1 MIISRFNSFNINEM
15 EDKHEHKSSI
25 SVNGIVLNVII
36 KTWSE
41 QTETNPKIGMSA
53 YLDMSNKTDWEN
65 LIKASIWSEDF
76 FINYQKDDKL
86 NLKFF
91 SVNKTIRGVNNNIDF
106 YDYDDIADMFKSKMN
121 DIFNKEL
128 KPDLLVQ
135 MIKKEDVYTD
145 VSVIDDFNKERKLNA
160 FSDYINA
167 EELSDTIRS
176 ISKSDLVKMA
186 RGAKELSTVAEKA
199 IKQFMKIHKKN
210 RAVAI
215 EDILNLMTDN
225 K

>member
-25 SVNGIVLNVII
+25 SVNGIALNVII

-53 YLDMSNKTDWEN
+53 YLDMSNTTDWEN

-186 RGAKELSTVAEKA
+186 RGAKELSTAAEKA
-199 IKQFMKIHKKN
+199 IKQFMKIHKKT

>member
-25 SVNGIVLNVII
+25 SVNGIALNVII

-41 QTETNPKIGMSA
+41 QTETNPKIGMTA
-53 YLDMSNKTDWEN
+53 YLDMSNTTDWEN

-186 RGAKELSTVAEKA
+186 RGAKELSTAAEKA
-199 IKQFMKIHKKN
+199 IKQFMKIHKKT